1 MIGRRIEVNYR
12 RFLKEKKDYR
22 NLGAGEYITYVS
34 KNLTFCLCLFLAVP
48 NFSRAAI
55 TIHMA
60 EVGSN
65 VVATLSGAINSLPG
79 APTQSGGVGVFS
91 GVRPSGSTM
100 AFGLSKFSGV
110 QTVQMHYYTATTYPS
125 NFGSSTSLLQANSS
139 TASTTMMFRN
149 LSSNNIII
157 DQNYVLGTAVTGT
170 LTWNNQTFSS
180 MGVAT
185 GSYVWGWSS
194 DSITLNVVP
203 EPSAL
208 SLLAVGLG
216 GLIALRRVRRRT
228 V

>member
-1 MIGRRIEVNYR
+1 MW
-12 RFLKEKKDYR
+12 KK
-22 NLGAGEYITYVS
+22 LA
-34 KNLTFCLCLFLAVP
+34 FCLCLGSAI
-48 NFSRAAI
+48 SSASQAAI
-55 TIHMA
+55 TIYME

-125 NFGSSTSLLQANSS
+125 NFGTSTSLLQANSS

-157 DQNYVLGTAVTGT
+157 DQSYVPGTAVTGT
-170 LTWNNQTFSS
+170 LTWNNQTFNS

-203 EPSAL
+203 EPSSL
-208 SLLAVGLG
+208 SLVALGLG
-216 GLIALRRVRRRT
+216 GLIAWNRRRKGNL
-228 V
+228 VEHVAPSPV

>member
-1 MIGRRIEVNYR
+1 MW
-12 RFLKEKKDYR
+12 KKV
-22 NLGAGEYITYVS
+22 A
-34 KNLTFCLCLFLAVP
+34 FCLCLASAISPV
-48 NFSRAAI
+48 SRAAV
-55 TIHMA
+55 TIHMQ

-125 NFGSSTSLLQANSS
+125 NFGTSTSLLQANSS

-149 LSSNNIII
+149 LTTGNIMI

-170 LTWNNQTFSS
+170 LTWNNKTLSS
-180 MGVAT
+180 MGVTT
-185 GSYVWGWSS
+185 GSYVWGWST

-208 SLLAVGLG
+208 SLLAVGMG
-216 GLIALRRVRRRT
+216 GWIALRRVRRRT
-228 V
+228 D

>member
-1 MIGRRIEVNYR
+1 MW
-12 RFLKEKKDYR
+12 KKV
-22 NLGAGEYITYVS
+22 A
-34 KNLTFCLCLFLAVP
+34 FCLCLASAISPV
-48 NFSRAAI
+48 SRAAV
-55 TIHMA
+55 TIHMQ

-125 NFGSSTSLLQANSS
+125 NFGTSTSLLQANSS

-149 LSSNNIII
+149 LTTGNIMI

-170 LTWNNQTFSS
+170 LTWNNKTLSS
-180 MGVAT
+180 MGVTT
-185 GSYVWGWSS
+185 GSYVWGWST

-208 SLLAVGLG
+208 SLLAVGMG
-216 GLIALRRVRRRT
+216 GWIVLRRVRRRT
-228 V
+228 D